1 MPPEFSVRAAS
12 PDDTELI
19 LQMIREMAAAE
30 QRQTSVT
37 ISHAALDRYV
47 FADRPIADVFL
58 GYWEG
63 EPVAYLMLQNRFS
76 SYRGAPIL
84 YVEDVFVRSRS
95 RGQGLGKL
103 MMQFAANLAVKRGC
117 GAMHWSVGDWNT
129 PALAFY
135 DRLGTT
141 RENGRVHYEL
151 QGPALQSLGKS

>member
-1 MPPEFSVRAAS
+1 MPPEFSVRSAS
-12 PDDTELI
+12 QDDTELI
-19 LQMIREMAAAE
+19 LQMIREMASAE
-30 QRQTSVT
+30 QRQSSVT

-58 GYWEG
+58 GFWES
-63 EPVAYLMLQNRFS
+63 EPVAYLMVQSRFS

-129 PALAFY
+129 PALSFY

-141 RENGRVHYEL
+141 RENGRVHFEL
-151 QGPALQSLGKS
+151 EGASLQSLGKS

>member
-1 MPPEFSVRAAS
+1 
-12 PDDTELI
+12 
-19 LQMIREMAAAE
+19 MIREMAAAE
-30 QRQTSVT
+30 QRQSSVT

-58 GYWEG
+58 GFWED

-103 MMQFAANLAVKRGC
+103 MMQFAAGLAVKRGC

-141 RENGRVHYEL
+141 REKGRVHYEL
-151 QGPALQSLGKS
+151 EGPALQALSKS